1 MAKTITIDPLTRI
14 EGHLAIEVTVDF
26 VEGVQQVVKAKSS
39 GTMFRGFEIMLQG
52 RDPLDAPHYT
62 QRICGVCPISHG
74 MASCLNLE
82 SALGVD
88 IPANGRILRNLVL
101 GANFV
106 MSHILH
112 FYHLA
117 ALDYINTEDAIPMAP
132 WIPGYTNPDMVTG
145 PLATTLVEHY
155 VEALAIRRKA
165 HQMAA
170 IFGGKLPCAPSFVPG
185 GCTEVPTEG
194 KIADFKTLLDELQT
208 FIGDAE
214 QGTYIPDVLTV
225 AGEFSDYF
233 SIGVGCGNLL
243 AYGVFDLTDG
253 SKLLKRGRCNSQ
265 LALDT
270 VDPDKIAEYVKYSK
284 YTANSGNKNPAD
296 GVTQPQVDKTNAYS
310 WLKAPRYDAQVYEVG
325 PLARM
330 VSNYLHGDAITQEL
344 VNGVLDAFS
353 APPSV
358 LFSVLGRHAARALE
372 TKLVAD
378 AMHAW
383 LDELAVGEPV
393 YAESDIPRDASGIGL
408 TEAPRGALG
417 HWIDIKR
424 RHIDRYQ
431 VVTPTNWNASPKDDL
446 DQNGPIEQALID
458 TPVADIDQPIE
469 VLRVVHSFDPCLA
482 CSVHMLRPGKDR
494 PEVIV
499 QTRPSI

>member
-1 MAKTITIDPLTRI
+1 MATIVIDPLTRI
-14 EGHLAIEVTVDF
+14 EGHLKIEVTV
-26 VEGVQQVVKAKSS
+26 EGGVVTDAKSS

-82 SALGVD
+82 SALGV
-88 IPANGRILRNLVL
+88 IPPDNGRILRNLVL
-101 GANFV
+101 GANFI

-117 ALDYINTEDAIPMAP
+117 ALDYINTSGAIDIAP
-132 WIPGYTNPDMVTG
+132 WIPRYVTPDMVSG
-145 PLATTLVEHY
+145 DIAVTLVGHY
-155 VEALAIRRKA
+155 VQALAIRRKA

-185 GCTEVPTEG
+185 GCTEGITQD
-194 KIADFKTLLDELQT
+194 KIDDFRTLLDEQRA
-208 FIGDAE
+208 FIE
-214 QGTYIPDVLTV
+214 EIYIPDVLAV
-225 AGEFSDYF
+225 AEAFPDYF
-233 SIGVGCGNLL
+233 DIGAGCGNLL

-265 LALDT
+265 LSLDT
-270 VDPDKIAEYVKYSK
+270 VDPAKIIEYVAHSK
-284 YTANSGNKNPAD
+284 YTPNSGNKNPAD
-296 GVTQPQVDKTNAYS
+296 GVTEPDAEKADAYS
-310 WLKAPRYDAQVYEVG
+310 WLKAPRYDAQVYETG

-330 VSNYLHGDAITQEL
+330 ASNYLHGDQTTQEL
-344 VNGVLDAFS
+344 VNGALDALG

-372 TKLVAD
+372 AKLVAD
-378 AMHAW
+378 AMDEW
-383 LDELAVGEPV
+383 LNELVGGDPV
-393 YAESDIPRDASGIGL
+393 YTESNIPGSASGIGL

-417 HWIDIKR
+417 HWIRIKR
-424 RHIDRYQ
+424 RKIERYQ
-431 VVTPTNWNASPKDDL
+431 VITPTNWNASPMDDL
-446 DQNGPIEQALID
+446 GQNGPIEQALIG
-458 TPVADIDQPIE
+458 TPVADENQPIE

-482 CSVHMLRPGKDR
+482 CSVHMLRPGKNK
-494 PEVIV
+494 PNMIF